1 MKEFLAIGAPSMFM
15 ACLEI
20 GGVELMQPLAGIISA
35 DSSGAQAVV
44 MNIFAGFF
52 TIYLS
57 ISIATSIFVGQ
68 SLGMG
73 NIKQGRIYTKVSVF
87 LISCV
92 TVMCI
97 LVLVLARDKIVALY
111 TTDADI
117 QYKAIHAL
125 AVFCIALVPD
135 SIIYSQM
142 GAFRG
147 LGQQKVAAFISIST
161 LVVLSIPLGCLF
173 AYVCGLDISGFW
185 LGYAIRSAVAAGIF
199 WWLLWYKFDWEE
211 IAKEA
216 QEREEK

>member
-1 MKEFLAIGAPSMFM
+1 MSQCIFMWGSLYYYEDIRQAQILPRLNREQWVNMKEFLAIGAPSMLM

-20 GGVELMQPLAGIISA
+20 GGVELMQPLAGLISA
-35 DSSGAQAVV
+35 DSSSAQAVV

-52 TIYLS
+52 TVYLS

-73 NIKQGRIYTKVSVF
+73 QIKQGRMYTKVSVI
-87 LISCV
+87 LISIV
-92 TVMCI
+92 TVVCI
-97 LVLVLARDKIVALY
+97 LILVLARGKIVGLY
-111 TTDADI
+111 TSDEDV

-147 LGQQKVAAFISIST
+147 LGQ
-161 LVVLSIPLGCLF
+161 
-173 AYVCGLDISGFW
+173 
-185 LGYAIRSAVAAGIF
+185 
-199 WWLLWYKFDWEE
+199 
-211 IAKEA
+211 
-216 QEREEK
+216 